1 MKAPFAF
8 HHYDHLPR
16 CRVWIDT
23 IFKDFCALN
32 YAHSGQIHWAVDGG
46 ETRIL
51 TAPVAWWTWPGPKF
65 EYGRTES
72 PGWDHYYVTFRGP
85 WVDQLRRSGWM
96 PSSTANAYC
105 FVNNAEAFRTKMERL
120 QAALEHHYPEHA
132 WLLLQEM
139 FLELRTQKPLAS
151 HQGPHE
157 KKLQSLIAR
166 IRRQPARDWIE
177 AEAARSCGIS
187 QVHLRRLFREAAG
200 LPFRQFCLKAR
211 MDAAARMLRKSKLP
225 LKEIAERCGI
235 PDIYYFNRLFRARH
249 GMPPGAYAREARM
262 LGLGK
267 R

>member
-1 MKAPFAF
+1 
-8 HHYDHLPR
+8 
-16 CRVWIDT
+16 
-23 IFKDFCALN
+23 
-32 YAHSGQIHWAVDGG
+32 
-46 ETRIL
+46 
-51 TAPVAWWTWPGPKF
+51 
-65 EYGRTES
+65 
-72 PGWDHYYVTFRGP
+72 
-85 WVDQLRRSGWM
+85 
-96 PSSTANAYC
+96 
-105 FVNNAEAFRTKMERL
+105 MERL
-120 QAALEHHYPEHA
+120 QAALDHHDPERA
-132 WLLLQEM
+132 WLILQEL
-139 FLELRTQKPLAS
+139 FLDIRMQKPLDS

-187 QVHLRRLFREAAG
+187 QVHFRRVFREAAG
-200 LPFRQFCLKAR
+200 LPFRQFCLKTR
-211 MDAAARMLRKSKLP
+211 MDEAARMLRKSKLP